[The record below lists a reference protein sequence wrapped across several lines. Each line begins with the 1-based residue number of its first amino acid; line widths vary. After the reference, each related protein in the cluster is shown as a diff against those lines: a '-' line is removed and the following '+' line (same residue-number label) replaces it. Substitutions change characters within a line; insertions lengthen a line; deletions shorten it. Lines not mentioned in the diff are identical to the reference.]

1 MNTAKSFSVKTPLSK
16 DWFKNNHKKV
26 FNGVDYDLEF
36 IKIQQGMI
44 GTVYNK
50 ENPSK
55 SEWYVITTQEELN
68 KVLDWFFR
76 FNSKE
81 LTNGNYNITK

>member
-1 MNTAKSFSVKTPLSK
+1 MKTPLSK

-26 FNGVDYDLEF
+26 FKGVNYDLEF
-36 IKIQQGMI
+36 IKVQQGMI

-81 LTNGNYNITK
+81 LTNGNYNI